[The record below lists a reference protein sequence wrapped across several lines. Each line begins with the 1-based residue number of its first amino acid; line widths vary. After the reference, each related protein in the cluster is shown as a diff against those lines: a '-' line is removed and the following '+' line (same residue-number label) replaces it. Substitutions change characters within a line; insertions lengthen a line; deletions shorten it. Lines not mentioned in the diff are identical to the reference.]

1 RDRFERFRQRCLHAR
16 RRHGC
21 PDSECSGDGFA
32 PVARHAARSHRMSER
47 IRVLVVDD
55 SALMRKLIPA
65 ILERD
70 SSIEVVGTAMD
81 GAFALRK
88 IEELEPDVVTLDLEM
103 PRMDGLEMLRLIMR
117 SAPLPVIL
125 FSTHSKEGGY
135 ATLKALALGAVDFL
149 AKPKDAAAGHLEEIA
164 DRLIAKIK
172 VAKHAAKRKLP
183 PVTVKEEL
191 PKLAKA
197 SHPALA
203 PRRVIAIGIST
214 GGPNAL
220 QFMLSQIPSDFL
232 STILVVQHM
241 PEGFTEMFA
250 KRLDECCP
258 LEVHEARS
266 GDLLL
271 AGRVLICPGNRHIM
285 VRRMPRGDMAVLSDG
300 PPVNGHRPS
309 ADVLFHS
316 VSQEFGLTA
325 VGVLMTGMGDD
336 GAEGLGA
343 IKAAGGMTIAQSED
357 TCVVSGMP
365 HAAII
370 KGYANKI
377 IPLEGVAAFL
387 MSNYGAERNPAD
399 KLEKND
405 KYDKNE
411 KVEGTPV
418 SSQRS

>member
-1 RDRFERFRQRCLHAR
+1 
-16 RRHGC
+16 
-21 PDSECSGDGFA
+21 
-32 PVARHAARSHRMSER
+32 MSER

-65 ILERD
+65 ILARE

-81 GAFALRK
+81 GAFALKK
-88 IEELEPDVVTLDLEM
+88 IEELRPDVVTLDLEM
-103 PRMDGLEMLRLIMR
+103 PRMDGMETLRLIMR
-117 SAPLPVIL
+117 RAPLPVIL

-135 ATLKALALGAVDFL
+135 ATFKALALGAVDFL
-149 AKPKDAAAGHLEEIA
+149 AKPKDAAAGRLEEIA
-164 DRLIAKIK
+164 DQLIAKIK
-172 VAKHAAKRKLP
+172 VAKRAAGRKLP
-183 PVTVKEEL
+183 PAVVVEEPAT
-191 PKLAKA
+191 PKKG
-197 SHPALA
+197 SRPALP

-220 QFMLSQIPSDFL
+220 QYVLSQIPADFL
-232 STILVVQHM
+232 STFVVVQHM

-250 KRLDECCP
+250 KRLNECCA
-258 LEVHEARS
+258 LEVQEARS

-271 AGRVLICPGNRHIM
+271 AGRVLICPGNRHMM
-285 VRRMPRGDMAVLSDG
+285 VRRMPRGAMVILSDG

-316 VSQEFGLTA
+316 VAQEFGLLA

-365 HAAII
+365 RAAIL

-377 IPLEGVAAFL
+377 IPLDGLSSYLTHNFG
-387 MSNYGAERNPAD
+387 SERSAPEKPE
-399 KLEKND
+399 KLEKNE
-405 KYDKNE
+405 KPEKNE
-411 KVEGTPV
+411 KLERT
-418 SSQRS
+418 SATSQRS

>member
-1 RDRFERFRQRCLHAR
+1 
-16 RRHGC
+16 
-21 PDSECSGDGFA
+21 
-32 PVARHAARSHRMSER
+32 MSER

-65 ILERD
+65 ILAREA
-70 SSIEVVGTAMD
+70 SIEVVGTAMD
-81 GAFALRK
+81 GAFALKK
-88 IEELEPDVVTLDLEM
+88 IEELKPDVVTLDLEM
-103 PRMDGLEMLRLIMR
+103 PRMDGMETLRLIMQR
-117 SAPLPVIL
+117 APLPVIL

-135 ATLKALALGAVDFL
+135 ATFKALAIGAVDFL
-149 AKPKDAAAGHLEEIA
+149 AKPKDAAAGRLDEIA

-172 VAKHAAKRKLP
+172 VAKRAAGRKLP
-183 PVTVKEEL
+183 PAVIQETSAPKKGVRAAL
-191 PKLAKA
+191 P
-197 SHPALA
+197 
-203 PRRVIAIGIST
+203 PRRVIAVGIST

-220 QFMLSQIPSDFL
+220 QFVLSQIPADFQ
-232 STILVVQHM
+232 SAIVIVQHM

-250 KRLDECCP
+250 KRLDECCA

-285 VRRMPRGDMAVLSDG
+285 VRNMPRGGMVVLSDG

-316 VSQEFGLTA
+316 VAQEFGLTA

-365 HAAII
+365 RAAIL
-370 KGYANKI
+370 KGYASKI
-377 IPLEGVAAFL
+377 IPLDGLGAHLV
-387 MSNYGAERNPAD
+387 SNYGGERGATDKVEKNE

-405 KYDKNE
+405 KNE
-411 KVEGTPV
+411 KIEKTSV

>member
-1 RDRFERFRQRCLHAR
+1 
-16 RRHGC
+16 
-21 PDSECSGDGFA
+21 
-32 PVARHAARSHRMSER
+32 MSER

-65 ILERD
+65 ILARD

-81 GAFALRK
+81 GAFALKK
-88 IEELEPDVVTLDLEM
+88 IEELKPDVVTLDLEM
-103 PRMDGLEMLRLIMR
+103 PRMDGMETLRLVMR
-117 SAPLPVIL
+117 RTPLPVIL

-135 ATLKALALGAVDFL
+135 ATFKALAMGAVDFL
-149 AKPKDAAAGHLEEIA
+149 AKPKDASSHLDEIA
-164 DRLIAKIK
+164 DQLIAKIK
-172 VAKHAAKRKLP
+172 VAKRAVGRILP
-183 PVTVKEEL
+183 PAVIEETAAPKKATRAAL
-191 PKLAKA
+191 P
-197 SHPALA
+197 

-220 QFMLSQIPSDFL
+220 QFVLSQIPADFQ
-232 STILVVQHM
+232 SAIVIVQHM

-250 KRLDECCP
+250 KRLDECCA

-271 AGRVLICPGNRHIM
+271 AGRVLICPGNRHMM
-285 VRRMPRGDMAVLSDG
+285 VRRMPRGDMVILSDG

-316 VSQEFGLTA
+316 VAQEFGLTT
-325 VGVLMTGMGDD
+325 VGILMTGMGDD

-365 HAAII
+365 RAAIL

-377 IPLEGVAAFL
+377 VPLDGLSAYLVR
-387 MSNYGAERNPAD
+387 NYGAERVATDKAEKNE
-399 KLEKND
+399 KLEMN
-405 KYDKNE
+405 DKNE
-411 KVEGTPV
+411 KIEKTSV
-418 SSQRS
+418 SSHRL